1 MFSIE
6 CRNLSKE
13 FHSANGSIK
22 PVDGLSL
29 SFKAGEIHAVIGESG
44 CGKTTL
50 LRLIAGLE
58 TSDSGTVNFLPE
70 ERSPTISI
78 VFQEPRLFPWFTVEK
93 KRCFV
98 CQAFRYRCAA
108 RKSQQGS

>member
-6 CRNLSKE
+6 CQNLVKE
-13 FHSANGSIK
+13 FKSVTATVR

-29 SFKAGEIHAVIGESG
+29 RLNAGEIHAVIGESG

-58 TSDSGTVNFLPE
+58 RAEMG
-70 ERSPTISI
+70 TIS
-78 VFQEPRLFPWFTVEK
+78 FFS
-93 KRCFV
+93 KR
-98 CQAFRYRCAA
+98 
-108 RKSQQGS
+108 